1 MQAANNNSAASF
13 NIKNLSLAI
22 QDLIKLLEMESA
34 LLKSPTPS
42 KISALLQKKDELL
55 KYIEAQKRI
64 IAAGAIIEEKDKAT
78 LTELAQ
84 KLHVTSELN
93 RAEVEKS
100 IYAVN
105 ELVSAIYEK
114 VAVQSSVA
122 QYGKDGV
129 KSKKALE
136 IDPPAISINE
146 AI

>member
-1 MQAANNNSAASF
+1 MQQATNDSKTLY

-22 QDLIKLLEMESA
+22 QDLIKLLDMEGE
-34 LLKSPTPS
+34 LLKSTTPS
-42 KISALLQKKDELL
+42 KISALLQKKDELV

-64 IAAGAIIEEKDKAT
+64 LAAGVSIDKKDRAE

-105 ELVSAIYEK
+105 ELVSAIYDK
-114 VAVQSSVA
+114 VAVQSSIT

>member
-1 MQAANNNSAASF
+1 MQKASNDTAPSF

-22 QDLIKLLEMESA
+22 QDLIKLLEIEGA
-34 LLKSPTPS
+34 ILKSPTPS
-42 KISALLQKKDELL
+42 KISALLQKKDELT

-64 IAAGAIIEEKDKAT
+64 IAAGVNIDEKDKAT
-78 LTELAQ
+78 LIELAQ
-84 KLHVTSELN
+84 KLHVASELN

-114 VAVQSSVA
+114 VAVQSSVT
-122 QYGKDGV
+122 QYGKDGI